1 MASQATLTVVNALT
15 KEIYTGK
22 IREQLQNEV
31 VGLKRIQRSSSGVSS
46 EVGGKYVTFPIRVSR
61 NSGIGYRQED
71 EFLQDPGTQGYARV
85 NIGLKYGYG
94 RVKLTGQAM
103 ELAETNYQSFA
114 STLDRE
120 MSGLKEDIAKD
131 SARIFYGNGSGA
143 WAVTAASG
151 AAAASITYTVDN
163 PQYFFGQMGAL
174 VDVVAPGSNAATYG
188 ADGPAY
194 VDPNSTNP
202 ALLNAPL
209 YAAPPVVKNTVPL
222 IVTDVN
228 VGAKTVT
235 LTGVGGNAPQSAAND
250 VITRRGNYGREP
262 YGLAALVGQG
272 NLFNV
277 NSTTFPVWKSVI
289 NANGGTARPLS
300 EGLMIKMTDDVRVN
314 GGTSSLILTSL
325 GVRRAYFNLL
335 TQQRR
340 YTNTKEFGGGMTGLA
355 FNNGR
360 EIPVVEDVDAPPGK
374 MWFLQESD
382 FTVYRDKDWSWLDT
396 DGGIWKWVQNKDA
409 FEAVNKQ
416 YWQIGIERR
425 NSQGLL
431 TDISEA

>member
-15 KEIYTGK
+15 KEIYQGK
-22 IREQLQNEV
+22 IREQLQDEV
-31 VGLKRIQRSSSGVSS
+31 IGLKRLTRSSAGVSS

-71 EFLQDPGTQGYARV
+71 ETLQDAGTQGYARV

-94 RVKLTGQAM
+94 RVKLTGQVM

-120 MSGLKEDIAKD
+120 MSGLKSDIAKD
-131 SARIFYGNGSGA
+131 SARIFYGDGTGA
-143 WAVTAASG
+143 WATISVVGTAG
-151 AAAASITYTVDN
+151 ATATYGVNN
-163 PQYFFGQMGAL
+163 PQYFFGQIGAV
-174 VDVVAPGSNAATYG
+174 VDVVAAASNVATGG
-188 ADGPAY
+188 ANGPAY
-194 VDPNSTNP
+194 VDPNSVNP

-209 YAAPPVVKNTVPL
+209 YAAPPTVVNTVPL
-222 IVTDVN
+222 IVTGIN

-235 LTGVGGNAPQSAAND
+235 VAGVGGNAPAGTVGN

-262 YGLAALVGQG
+262 YGLAALVGSQTI
-272 NLFNV
+272 FNV
-277 NSTTFPVWKSVI
+277 DPAVFPVWQSVI
-289 NANGGTARPLS
+289 NANAGTPRPLS
-300 EGLMIKMTDDVRVN
+300 EGLMIKMTDDVRVQ
-314 GGTSSLILTSL
+314 GGTTSLILTSL

-335 TQQRR
+335 SQQRR

-360 EIPVVEDVDAPPGK
+360 EIPVVEDVDAPPGI
-374 MWFLQESD
+374 MHFLQESD

-425 NSQGLL
+425 NSQGKLS
-431 TDISEA
+431 DISEA

>member
-1 MASQATLTVVNALT
+1 VASQTTLTVVNALT
-15 KEIYTGK
+15 KEIYQGK
-22 IREQLQNEV
+22 IREQLQDEII
-31 VGLKRIQRSSSGVSS
+31 GLKRITRSSAGVSS

-61 NSGIGYRQED
+61 NAGIGYREED
-71 EFLQDPGTQGYARV
+71 EILQDPGTQGYARV

-120 MSGLKEDIAKD
+120 MSGLKSDIAKD
-131 SARIFYGNGSGA
+131 SARIFYGDGSGT
-143 WAVTAASG
+143 WTTASG
-151 AAAASITYTVDN
+151 AKTGQVVPVVNVA
-163 PQYFFGQMGAL
+163 PFFGQLGGVFDIIAGNG
-174 VDVVAPGSNAATYG
+174 PTATKEH
-188 ADGPAY
+188 PKY
-194 VDPNSTNP
+194 VEPNTTDP

-209 YAAPPVVKNTVPL
+209 NVYPSAAALIATKVV
-222 IVTDVN
+222 
-228 VGAKTVT
+228 
-235 LTGVGGNAPQSAAND
+235 LTGVDVAAKTLTFSGTLGTVATGNLIVRS
-250 VITRRGNYGREP
+250 GNYLREP
-262 YGLAALVGQG
+262 YGLSALVGTQD
-272 NLFNV
+272 LFNV
-277 NSTTFPVWKSVI
+277 NATTFPVWKSVL
-289 NANGGTARPLS
+289 NANAGTPRPLS
-300 EGLMIKMTDDVRVN
+300 EGLMIKMTDDVRVM
-314 GGTSSLILTSL
+314 GGTTSLILTSL

-360 EIPVVEDVDAPPGK
+360 EIPVVEDVDAPAGK

-431 TDISEA
+431 SDISEA

>member
-1 MASQATLTVVNALT
+1 VASQATLTVVNALT
-15 KEIYTGK
+15 KEIYQGK
-22 IREQLQNEV
+22 IREQLQDEV
-31 VGLKRIQRSSSGVSS
+31 IGLKRLTRSSAGVSS

-71 EFLQDPGTQGYARV
+71 EVLQDAGTQGYARV

-94 RVKLTGQAM
+94 RVKLTGQVM

-120 MSGLKEDIAKD
+120 MSGLKNDIAKD
-131 SARIFYGNGSGA
+131 SARIFYGDGSGA
-143 WAVTAASG
+143 WATIGVVGTAGAS
-151 AAAASITYTVDN
+151 ATYGVNN
-163 PQYFFGQMGAL
+163 PQYFFGQIGAV
-174 VDVVAPGSNAATYG
+174 VDIVAPASNAAVAG
-188 ADGPAY
+188 ANGPAY
-194 VDPNSTNP
+194 VEPNTTNP

-209 YAAPPVVKNTVPL
+209 YAAPPTVVNTVPL
-222 IVTDVN
+222 VVTGVDVA
-228 VGAKTVT
+228 AKTVT
-235 LTGVGGNAPQSAAND
+235 LSGVGGNAPAGTIGN

-262 YGLAALVGQG
+262 YGLGALVGQQTI
-272 NLFNV
+272 FNV
-277 NSTTFPVWKSVI
+277 DTAVYPVWKSVL

-300 EGLMIKMTDDVRVN
+300 EGLMIKMTDDVRVM
-314 GGTSSLILTSL
+314 GGVTSLILTSL

-360 EIPVVEDVDAPPGK
+360 EIPVVEDVDAPPGI
-374 MWFLQESD
+374 MHFLQESD

-425 NSQGLL
+425 NSQGKLS
-431 TDISEA
+431 DISEA

>member
-1 MASQATLTVVNALT
+1 VVNALT
-15 KEIYTGK
+15 KEIYQGK
-22 IREQLQNEV
+22 IREQLQDEI
-31 VGLKRIQRSSSGVSS
+31 VGLKRITRSSSGVTS

-71 EFLQDPGTQGYARV
+71 ETLQDAGTQGYARV

-120 MSGLKEDIAKD
+120 MSGLKNDIAKD
-131 SARIFYGNGSGA
+131 SARIFYGDGTGSWSTIKTPLG
-143 WAVTAASG
+143 TAATTT
-151 AAAASITYTVDN
+151 TYGVDN
-163 PQYFFGQMGAL
+163 PQYFFGQVGAI
-174 VDVVAPGSNAATYG
+174 VDIVALPVTASAG
-188 ADGPAY
+188 ADGPKY
-194 VDPNSTNP
+194 VEPNSLPQDP

-209 YAAPPVVKNTVPL
+209 YTGPTVVNTAAALEITGV
-222 IVTDVN
+222 DVA
-228 VGAKTVT
+228 AKTITVKS
-235 LTGVGGNAPQSAAND
+235 LTGNCPVATAGNII
-250 VITRRGNYGREP
+250 VRRGNYGREP
-262 YGLAALVGQG
+262 YGLAALVGQQ

-277 NSTTFPVWKSVI
+277 DTTKFPVWRSVL
-289 NANGGTARPLS
+289 NANGGTLRPLS
-300 EGLMIKMTDDVRVN
+300 EGSMIKMTDDVRVQ
-314 GGTSSLILTSL
+314 GGVCSLILTSL

-360 EIPVVEDVDAPPGK
+360 EIPVVEDVDAPPSK

-431 TDISEA
+431 SDISEA

>member
-22 IREQLQNEV
+22 IREQLQDEI
-31 VGLKRIQRSSSGVSS
+31 VGLKRIERSSSGVSS

-61 NSGIGYRQED
+61 NTGIGYRQED
-71 EFLQDPGTQGYARV
+71 ETLQNAGTQGYARV

-103 ELAETNYQSFA
+103 DLAETNYQSFA

-120 MSGLKEDIAKD
+120 MSGLKSDIAKD

-143 WAVTAASG
+143 WATITAITTP
-151 AAAASITYTVDN
+151 AAASNTYTVDN
-163 PQYFFGQMGAL
+163 PQYFFGQIGAN
-174 VDVVAPGSNAATYG
+174 VDIVTPGSNAAAFG
-188 ADGPAY
+188 ANGPAY

-209 YAAPPVVKNTVPL
+209 YAAPPVVVNTVPL
-222 IVTDVN
+222 VVTAVN
-228 VGAKTVT
+228 VSAKTVT
-235 LTGVGGNAPQSAAND
+235 LAGVGGNAPVSAVGQ
-250 VITRRGNYGREP
+250 VITRQGNYGREP
-262 YGLAALVGQG
+262 YGLAALVGTQT
-272 NLFNV
+272 LFNV
-277 NSTTFPVWKSVI
+277 DSSVFPVWQSVL
-289 NANGGTARPLS
+289 NANGTARPLS
-300 EGLMIKMTDDVRVN
+300 EGLMIKMTDDVRVM
-314 GGTSSLILTSL
+314 GGQTSLILTSL

-431 TDISEA
+431 SDISEA

>member
-1 MASQATLTVVNALT
+1 VNALT
-15 KEIYTGK
+15 KEIYQGK
-22 IREQLQNEV
+22 IREQLQDEII
-31 VGLKRIQRSSSGVSS
+31 GLKRITRSSSGVSS

-71 EFLQDPGTQGYARV
+71 ELLQDPGTQGYARV

-120 MSGLKEDIAKD
+120 MSGLKNDIAKD
-131 SARIFYGNGSGA
+131 SARIFYGDGWGT
-143 WAVTAASG
+143 WAQLKVVGT
-151 AAAASITYTVDN
+151 AAASTVYGVDN
-163 PQYFFGQMGAL
+163 PQYFFGQIGAL
-174 VDVVAPGSNAATYG
+174 LDLVALPTATAGANGPDYVAP
-188 ADGPAY
+188 
-194 VDPNSTNP
+194 NSLPQDP

-209 YAAPPVVKNTVPL
+209 YAAPPVVINTNGPL
-222 IVTDVN
+222 Q
-228 VGAKTVT
+228 
-235 LTGVGGNAPQSAAND
+235 LTGVDVAAKTITVTCIGGTCPAGTINTNYF
-250 VITRRGNYGREP
+250 VRRGNVGREP
-262 YGLAALVGQG
+262 YGLAALVGQQ

-277 NSTTFPVWKSVI
+277 NVTSFPVWKSVI
-289 NANGGTARPLS
+289 NANAGTARPLS
-300 EGLMIKMTDDVRVN
+300 EGLMIKMTDDVRIQ
-314 GGTSSLILTSL
+314 GGTTSLILTSL

-360 EIPVVEDVDAPPGK
+360 EIPIVEDVDAPSSK

-431 TDISEA
+431 SDISEA